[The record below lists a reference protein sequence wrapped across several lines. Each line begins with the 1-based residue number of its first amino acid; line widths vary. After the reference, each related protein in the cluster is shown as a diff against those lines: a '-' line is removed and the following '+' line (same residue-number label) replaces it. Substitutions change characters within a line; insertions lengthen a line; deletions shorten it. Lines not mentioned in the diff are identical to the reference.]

1 MISNFSLLSLLL
13 LLLVVD
19 LAAGAVTSDRW
30 VVHGGTVGR
39 HFAVDAQPGQPI
51 FVSVDAC
58 SGIVEWSVSFHQSG
72 ASNATEV
79 VQLQSPQSTYV
90 GVWSL
95 DAPGTALL
103 HVQTAPGVLRAGV
116 SVLLAS
122 GADVARF
129 TAPLRSVELA
139 LARGQLVLNYDSSS
153 SSSSSGSAGVRY
165 CAFARPHTTGVSSG
179 ITSSCGAFERYV
191 TEQQLGACIVDDAR
205 SNSDGTVAPLNIAAS
220 VDAMLAV
227 ARQGAADDT
236 DVRIDVFATVDNQ
249 WLQSLPPI
257 VVLRAAL
264 ECLSDSAS
272 DNQTS
277 SNSSTTAII
286 VIIIVAL
293 LLIGLAFGGGVVF
306 GTKRAQVQV
315 A

>member
-13 LLLVVD
+13 LLLLIVD

-58 SGIVEWSVSFHQSG
+58 SGIVEWSVSFQQSG

-153 SSSSSGSAGVRY
+153 SSSGSAGVRY
-165 CAFARPHTTGVSSG
+165 CAFARPHTTGVPSG

-191 TEQQLGACIVDDAR
+191 TEQQLGACIVDDGR

-236 DVRIDVFATVDNQ
+236 DVRIDVFATVDSQ

-257 VVLRAAL
+257 VVHRTAL

-277 SNSSTTAII
+277 GNSSTTAII